1 MRNIA
6 AEERKVTME
15 MGAAIAMPAYS
26 GRQQRAHAAQ
36 QPPWLPSRATAAP
49 AHMNGNMQNEKHEAK
64 K

>member
-1 MRNIA
+1 M
-6 AEERKVTME
+6 ETMP
-15 MGAAIAMPAYS
+15 MGTLVAMPAYG
-26 GRQQRAHAAQ
+26 GRQQRPRAAQ